1 MLLAAIC
8 NIHKEIKRQLFV
20 CLFFFV
26 SLENLSLIWRRHHY
40 HWRGAN
46 FELCLALMAIEQW
59 GFFNVPHPL
68 WHGAS
73 LYNGH
78 LRGPVKHTYCQAL
91 AVQLSLPA
99 FTQVCRGWDSTS
111 HPSAFKANAL
121 TDCTTAVARR

>member
-8 NIHKEIKRQLFV
+8 NIHKKIKRQLFV
-20 CLFFFV
+20 CLVFFV
-26 SLENLSLIWRRHHY
+26 PLENLSLIWRRHHY
-40 HWRGAN
+40 RWRGAN

-78 LRGPVKHTYCQAL
+78 LRGPVKHTYCRAL
-91 AVQLSLPA
+91 AEQLSLPV

-111 HPSAFKANAL
+111 QPSAFKANAL